1 MNKLISRTVAAA
13 ALGVAAL
20 GVAALVAQPAFA
32 ATTVLASN
40 QALTSDSFGYYFDT
54 AEFDFSSETKPFT
67 LQVNVTFSGSTI
79 PSADLYKLVTTGY
92 EGVTAVSSFASGNT
106 ASWLYSIGTFTPGSL
121 QKYVIEV
128 ASPVATNVSISTI
141 TTPVPEADA
150 VALALAGVGVVGV
163 MARRRRAA

>member
-1 MNKLISRTVAAA
+1 MVSLHMNKLISRTVAA
-13 ALGVAAL
+13 AAL

-128 ASPVATNVSISTI
+128 ASPVATNVSI
-141 TTPVPEADA
+141 
-150 VALALAGVGVVGV
+150 
-163 MARRRRAA
+163 